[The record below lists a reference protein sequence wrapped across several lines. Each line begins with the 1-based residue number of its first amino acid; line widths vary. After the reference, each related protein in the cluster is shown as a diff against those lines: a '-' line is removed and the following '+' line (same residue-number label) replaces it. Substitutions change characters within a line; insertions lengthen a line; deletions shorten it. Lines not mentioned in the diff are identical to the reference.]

1 MITKLEYI
9 EPQRVGMES
18 RTRGILLGKQNEID
32 SYGWMKGLEQEGQ
45 VAKVAKGRRERDE
58 KNTERGS

>member
-1 MITKLEYI
+1 
-9 EPQRVGMES
+9 MES
-18 RTRGILLGKQNEID
+18 RTRGILLGKLNGID

-58 KNTERGS
+58 KNTGRGS